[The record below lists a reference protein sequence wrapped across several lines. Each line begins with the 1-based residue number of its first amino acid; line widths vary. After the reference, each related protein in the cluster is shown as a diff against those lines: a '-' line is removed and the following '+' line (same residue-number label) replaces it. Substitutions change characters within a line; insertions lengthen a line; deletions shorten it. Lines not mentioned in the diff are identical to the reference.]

1 MESKLAIK
9 QLRAIRKLIKGND
22 IRLAAS
28 WPENWQIL
36 ISTILSAQTRDE
48 TTIPVCE
55 VLFSKYPS
63 IESLSRARIKSIE
76 KIIRRV
82 NYHRTKAKHISIT
95 SKMLCS
101 EEIPQDVDEL
111 LKFPGVGR
119 KVANVYLAEAHNFPA
134 IGVDTHVK
142 RISYKLGWTN
152 SENQLIVE
160 RDLKKLFP
168 KKYWRKL
175 NDNLVRFGKSFGLSR
190 KKEDEL
196 LENLINS

>member
-1 MESKLAIK
+1 MDSKLAIK
-9 QLRAIRKLIKGND
+9 QLLVIRKLIRGNE
-22 IRLAAS
+22 IRLAS
-28 WPENWQIL
+28 NWPENWQIL

-63 IESLSRARIKSIE
+63 IESLSKARVKSIE

-82 NYHRTKAKHISIT
+82 NYHRTKARHVLIT

-101 EEIPQDVDEL
+101 EEIPQNIDEL

-119 KVANVYLAEAHNFPA
+119 KVANVYLVEAHDFPA

-152 SENQLIVE
+152 SHNPLIVE
-160 RDLKKLFP
+160 RDLEKLFP
-168 KKYWRKL
+168 KKYWRKI

-190 KKEDEL
+190 KNEDEL